1 MQSRQEEA
9 KAKRMGSFDV
19 VGSYTH
25 YNLPRTLAPIVP
37 SSLSPSSSVDTTQD
51 LFSTGVQY
59 SVPLFT
65 GGAMKREVEISNI
78 AQQMSRS
85 RQKLTREEL
94 IYNVRSLYLSA
105 LSLQELMTAQS
116 SYVEALKTLREKIS
130 YGVEYGKRAKIELLK
145 AQNSLQQAKGD
156 LASTRSS
163 LRNVKSTLSAVTHI
177 ASIDHIEG
185 ISVEVSEPNYQ
196 LKQENL
202 DDLERFRVQDLE
214 IAKNKKLV
222 SKVESLK
229 KPQVG
234 LNAYF
239 GNNFDLD
246 QIDPLENENLWQ
258 VALNIKWNVFDFGA
272 NDAKIQQAKIARLQA
287 KANRDAVS
295 EGFKKLFAKAI
306 GEIEKSYA
314 QYQSNVSSYE
324 LSQESQKI
332 EEARYNAG
340 VATINDLLLATSKT
354 ALTKAKMIQSRYS
367 YQNGVFYLDYLLE
380 RGEAI

>member
-1 MQSRQEEA
+1 VTRVF
-9 KAKRMGSFDV
+9 R
-19 VGSYTH
+19 
-25 YNLPRTLAPIVP
+25 RTQVN
-37 SSLSPSSSVDTTQD
+37 SSVDTTQD

-177 ASIDHIEG
+177 ESIDHIEG

-196 LKQENL
+196 LNQENL

-214 IAKNKKLV
+214 IAKNKKMV